1 MGHPLRQD
9 TPESTRQPALSTFL
23 LERLQK
29 ERRAEGDKTAYSAS
43 LSRTDMSA
51 SVDLGR
57 AVQNS
62 PFKPPESD
70 GGRPRSSAGME
81 PAKRKGL
88 GVKEMEQ
95 VVSTLHKQNFD
106 LKLELFHRRERQ
118 TVLEE
123 SLEALETDKRQMED
137 VNDRL
142 IEELEKRDKAVEE
155 AVAMI
160 VMLEAKIDQLVQER
174 TMVQAVESEGF
185 FCPRDYDMGYRNP
198 APQAPGP
205 DIAKLEDDAK
215 AVVRMPSFLSERS
228 ENTENLRNVYLGV
241 KGSVLSLPRV
251 AEGSPGPDNLP
262 GQGLGSPTLSVLS
275 ESSFVSVYG
284 QKGQGEGVE
293 PVPPTHVDEQFAL
306 DGFDGGFIRKAG
318 QEDTVMPRRR
328 AASVSR
334 AAGVPKPP
342 PRSSTAVPF
351 QSLSGIIGYGS
362 PLQRLE
368 RLERFDG
375 ACANRKEATRPQ
387 SQGRDVE
394 RSQLVSPNKPS
405 PPRRTKEEKREA
417 LRRVMTDAPGGVR
430 LHDQGFPPTPDT
442 ISTSTLHRF
451 KNSHETL
458 SQEQEAAN
466 EQGGHGALLHS
477 GGYEPKSSE
486 HASGVP
492 LGGQRPRTNASGKAR
507 DVSGSTSSDFR
518 QSSAQRPRSAGDS
531 TASHKR
537 GNGWESDADD
547 SDARSLESS
556 LDIWLRESSKPAK
569 SGGRVSPDLF
579 SFPTNAVKGC
589 WAMESMI
596 GPNSGQTGGANI
608 APSYDYMQDLFAIRH
623 QLFPAGS
630 GSGSGPP
637 PPNRRSSLH
646 ARTGSTSEASPTA
659 ADNPP
664 ADEGF
669 KNPPRSRTRHAKKN
683 SDDLHSRDDMR
694 TPVQQQSRPPPPQ
707 DGSDQKRY
715 PPITGHQGARAG
727 LNRLFRRSIGSGSSN
742 AAVESTQPSAAET
755 AGADSSKNH
764 PPMGVPSWVL
774 RNHAINDE
782 RTGATPPPITLKPR
796 RGRRN
801 TLDADRPASPMA
813 TTAEPTKVPSTP
825 HDAANGS
832 APPGQQEET
841 GPSTGSGTGS
851 RRKWLPTFGRSNSLK
866 NKSG

>member
-1 MGHPLRQD
+1 MHPA
-9 TPESTRQPALSTFL
+9 ALDEL
-23 LERLQK
+23 V
-29 ERRAEGDKTAYSAS
+29 A
-43 LSRTDMSA
+43 DMTS
-51 SVDLGR
+51 
-57 AVQNS
+57 
-62 PFKPPESD
+62 
-70 GGRPRSSAGME
+70 
-81 PAKRKGL
+81 
-88 GVKEMEQ
+88 Q

-123 SLEALETDKRQMED
+123 SLEALETDKRQMEG

-160 VMLEAKIDQLVQER
+160 VMLEAKMDQLVQER
-174 TMVQAVESEGF
+174 TMVHAVESEGF
-185 FCPRDYDMGYRNP
+185 FCARDYDLGYRNP

-205 DIAKLEDDAK
+205 DIARLEEDAK

-262 GQGLGSPTLSVLS
+262 SRGLGSPTLSVLS

-284 QKGQGEGVE
+284 QKGQGEGME
-293 PVPPTHVDEQFAL
+293 QAPHVDEQFAL
-306 DGFDGGFIRKAG
+306 DGFDGGSIHKARH
-318 QEDTVMPRRR
+318 EDAAMPRRR

-334 AAGVPKPP
+334 ATGVPQPP

-351 QSLSGIIGYGS
+351 LSLSGAVGYGS

-368 RLERFDG
+368 RLERLNG
-375 ACANRKEATRPQ
+375 AYTNRNDAARPR
-387 SQGRDVE
+387 SQGRGVE
-394 RSQLVSPNKPS
+394 RPQLVSPNKPS

-458 SQEQEAAN
+458 PQEQEAPN

-477 GGYEPKSSE
+477 GGHQPQSSE

-492 LGGQRPRTNASGKAR
+492 LGSQRLRANAPGKAR
-507 DVSGSTSSDFR
+507 DVSGSTSSDYP

-531 TASHKR
+531 SASHRR
-537 GNGWESDADD
+537 GNGWQSDEDE

-556 LDIWLRESSKPAK
+556 LDIWLRESSSSAK

-579 SFPTNAVKGC
+579 SFPTNVAKGG
-589 WAMESMI
+589 WAMDSMF
-596 GPNSGQTGGANI
+596 GPNSGQAGGANI
-608 APSYDYMQDLFAIRH
+608 APGHDYMQDLFATRH
-623 QLFPAGS
+623 QLFPA
-630 GSGSGPP
+630 GSGPP

-646 ARTGSTSEASPTA
+646 ARTGSTPEAGPA
-659 ADNPP
+659 AVDKAP
-664 ADEGF
+664 ADG
-669 KNPPRSRTRHAKKN
+669 PRPRTRHARKN
-683 SDDLHSRDDMR
+683 SDDPHGRDDMR
-694 TPVQQQSRPPPPQ
+694 TPVQQPRPPPPQ

-727 LNRLFRRSIGSGSSN
+727 LNRLFRRSIGSGSN
-742 AAVESTQPSAAET
+742 AAAEMAQPSAAET
-755 AGADSSKNH
+755 GDADPKNH

-774 RNHAINDE
+774 RNHAMDDE
-782 RTGATPPPITLKPR
+782 RSGTTPPPITLKPR
-796 RGRRN
+796 QGRRN
-801 TLDADRPASPMA
+801 TLGADRPSSPA
-813 TTAEPTKVPSTP
+813 AAEPTRAPT
-825 HDAANGS
+825 
-832 APPGQQEET
+832 PPGQQEEA